1 MKKFNNILLAAV
13 VVLLA
18 LPAVAVETG
27 AAKQEA
33 AEAQSAPQ
41 VKYEISIDRK
51 HVKDSKNM
59 IEKIETSEAFKS
71 HECSRVKSKQK
82 SVYTY
87 ACKKATCQT
96 DELFR
101 GMTQPGVKSSAKV
114 AACPAG
120 CRWQTSCSPFGTYL
134 CCKNILPT
142 QRCPGT

>member
-1 MKKFNNILLAAV
+1 MKKLNNILLAVV

-18 LPAVAVETG
+18 LPAVAAETG

-33 AEAQSAPQ
+33 AETQSAPQ
-41 VKYEISIDRK
+41 VKYEMSIDRK

-59 IEKIETSEAFKS
+59 IEKIESSEVFKS
-71 HECSRVKSKQK
+71 HECSRVKSKK
-82 SVYTY
+82 KGVYTY
-87 ACKKATCQT
+87 TCKKATCQT

-101 GMTQPGVKSSAKV
+101 GMIQPGVKFSAIA

-120 CRWQTSCSPFGTYL
+120 CRWATTCSPFGTYL
-134 CCKNILPT
+134 CCKIILPT